1 MTIQFK
7 LRNDRS
13 AQTRRISFPHQP
25 VWETLASK
33 ISALYDIPLD
43 KIAVTY
49 IDADDDK
56 VTLSTQDEL
65 QDFFQA
71 THKSGEVVKFT
82 VQDTRMSRVDLDDK
96 SLPETPRGGPTS
108 HRDTFGGD
116 PSLPFHVDDDWQNIR
131 VNNFNNMFMP
141 SDLEPHGFVE
151 SVASHV
157 DSSSD
162 DDSMAPAPLDKGKG
176 KAFDIS
182 SSVSTDS
189 IPPPFRPFSTERAP
203 IPTPRFSNIVPS
215 PPQSDKP
222 SSVAPIIGNQSTPKG
237 GVSQGLTQSCL
248 RASGTLSGTA
258 ADGSYWTAHREAL
271 HQAATEYT
279 QVAQTELQKAEE
291 EAANRVSYAVAHL
304 ARTVAQAAGVSA
316 DPPAAGS
323 GEQPGEGAPTSSPRA
338 SWFPPFNPSPSGR
351 GRGGFR
357 GGPRR
362 GGSPP
367 FGHYGWMFG
376 PPHGV
381 RRPGPPPPGSFPRPP
396 MPPPPMGRNGPP
408 GPPPHHVYPGHEFPP
423 PPIPHD
429 HGFAPPPDHVY
440 NAPLPPNWSWRAPPP
455 PPPVTTLDNPKS
467 TPQELRAQVEAA
479 KLLYKAEKERYRQDR
494 AERQRAKMWGHRLAP
509 PPPPPPEISMEDNIV
524 PKTEEVEPI
533 LPPTPPSAS
542 VLTPPTPHLVS
553 QARGRYPQLEMTG
566 VPRRANTYHGHTVSL
581 SPADRAVGR
590 IVKKLGDMGFTEK
603 GHPDMTSTIRS
614 QVPPEGEVTK
624 ELEDNIVTTF
634 IEELDVGHQTPPK
647 ASGSKDLEFN
657 TSMYKI
663 GAGNNVTSSWN
674 GIEGVLSKTRTAQQG
689 HEYSTLEFEG
699 RTEVA
704 RYDWYGYDNF
714 GNTLDPD
721 TPRRTPTCRSIVDPE
736 PSIRWR
742 TETFMI
748 VQTVKHALLP
758 RGFGLSRPTGHSTP
772 VEPTSKI

>member
-7 LRNDRS
+7 LRDERS

-25 VWETLASK
+25 IWETLASK

-82 VQDTRMSRVDLDDK
+82 VQDTRMSRADLDDK

-116 PSLPFHVDDDWQNIR
+116 PNLPFHVDDDWQNIR

-141 SDLEPHGFVE
+141 PDLEPHGFVE
-151 SVASHV
+151 SVVSHA

-162 DDSMAPAPLDKGKG
+162 DDSMAPPPLDKGKG

-189 IPPPFRPFSTERAP
+189 IPLPFRPFSTERASLP
-203 IPTPRFSNIVPS
+203 PLSAHSTPRFSNIVPS

-222 SSVAPIIGNQSTPKG
+222 SSVAPVIGNQSTPKG
-237 GVSQGLTQSCL
+237 GVSQGVSVPAESEGLEASNESVAGATETFAVEDDDPPLAPLEDARPTPSLTHDI
-248 RASGTLSGTA
+248 ASLIDAFSNAFVAHPELSEGFRNLVRNA
-258 ADGSYWTAHREAL
+258 ADGNYWTAHREAL

-291 EAANRVSYAVAHL
+291 EAASRVSYAVAHL
-304 ARTVAQAAGVSA
+304 ARTVAQAAGVSV

-323 GEQPGEGAPTSSPRA
+323 DQQSPAGGVPASSPRA
-338 SWFPPFNPSPSGR
+338 AWFPPFNPSPSGR

-367 FGHYGWMFG
+367 FGHHGWMFG
-376 PPHGV
+376 PPHGA
-381 RRPGPPPPGSFPRPP
+381 RRPGPPPPGSFPPPP
-396 MPPPPMGRNGPP
+396 MPPPPMGRDGPP
-408 GPPPHHVYPGHEFPP
+408 GPPPHHVFPGHGFPP
-423 PPIPHD
+423 PPPPHD
-429 HGFAPPPDHVY
+429 HGFAPPPPPEHLY
-440 NAPLPPNWSWRAPPP
+440 HPPPPPNWSWRAPPP
-455 PPPVTTLDNPKS
+455 PPPATTIDPPKS

-494 AERQRAKMWGHRLAP
+494 AERQRVKMWGHRIAP

-524 PKTEEVEPI
+524 PKTEETEPI

-624 ELEDNIVTTF
+624 EVEDNIVTTF

-647 ASGSKDLEFN
+647 ASGSKAVP
-657 TSMYKI
+657 
-663 GAGNNVTSSWN
+663 GAWN
-674 GIEGVLSKTRTAQQG
+674 
-689 HEYSTLEFEG
+689 
-699 RTEVA
+699 
-704 RYDWYGYDNF
+704 
-714 GNTLDPD
+714 
-721 TPRRTPTCRSIVDPE
+721 
-736 PSIRWR
+736 
-742 TETFMI
+742 
-748 VQTVKHALLP
+748 
-758 RGFGLSRPTGHSTP
+758 
-772 VEPTSKI
+772 